1 MLKPFVCALF
11 LMATSLVT
19 AADEGAAPSELAIDE
34 VHEVRATVEGQLKAL
49 AKGDAALAFSY
60 AAPELQRQFQDA
72 ATFNAMVRNG
82 YPMMIRPASV
92 SFDRPELEDGVVIQA
107 VRFRDGDGRYWR
119 AFYQMKRQP
128 DKRWRIGG
136 CAVAADDDASMT

>member
-1 MLKPFVCALF
+1 MIKSWICSLF
-11 LMATSLVT
+11 LAAVSMAAVAGGS
-19 AADEGAAPSELAIDE
+19 AQSADLATDE

-49 AKGDAALAFSY
+49 AKGDAALAFSF

-82 YPMMIRPASV
+82 YPMLIRPASV
-92 SFDRPELEDGVVIQA
+92 SFDRPEWEDGVVIQA
-107 VRFRDGDGRYWR
+107 VRFRDGEGRYWR
-119 AFYQMKRQP
+119 AFYQLQRQP